1 MIKKYY
7 KKISCSEKGYS
18 ILEVIISLGIITL
31 GLVGVLSLVIQNV
44 RAQYVDKNNIIASM
58 LAQEGLELV
67 RNIRDSNRLSSLA
80 WKDGVSDGNG
90 TTKIFKVDYTG
101 KSSISDITGILN
113 GRLYVNASGFY
124 SNGSTGTATPFYRMI
139 TVIDNTDYLEVRCLV
154 RHANGANVTDYEA
167 RTLLYNWLPSAP

>member
-1 MIKKYY
+1 MINKYFKKNNPGQ
-7 KKISCSEKGYS
+7 KGYS
-18 ILEVIISLGIITL
+18 ILEVVISLGIITL

-58 LAQEGLELV
+58 LSQEGLELV
-67 RNIRDSNRLSSLA
+67 RNIRDSNRLSSLS
-80 WKDGVSDGNG
+80 WKDGISNG
-90 TTKIFKVDYTG
+90 GTKIFKIDYGG
-101 KSSISDITGILN
+101 KSTITDITGILS

-124 SNGSTGTATPFYRMI
+124 SNSSTGAATPFYRMI

-167 RTLLYNWLPSAP
+167 RTLLYDWLPSAP